1 MSTLGSL
8 IALLGQNDIQ
18 PYNAQE
24 LTANRIQSGNL
35 QNQTALLALNEQ
47 KRQEAAQAA
56 FLAALQQHPE
66 LVLGPQSTLGALA
79 PGMGAPAG
87 GGPGPFTQQPFGP
100 GGIGAPQTVAAP
112 PDLSQFATGMPPG
125 GGMPGGAPPSPLAAL
140 APQVDPLRQL
150 MQQDPRAGLLLQQ
163 RMQQSQDVQTKM
175 QEQQLSMRLKVTEY
189 LAKQVQGIGSQEQLE
204 AVRQDLQRWNPA
216 VAARLP
222 QFYSKAAM
230 QPLIDMGQTALENAQ
245 TAKALADA
253 QKAQQQAQTEQ
264 YTREVMLPKL
274 MEPGSPSGGETPA
287 GPTGRQTAAP
297 AEVETAVQE
306 AVRLYPQVRPELVRA
321 IIATESNFD
330 PRAVSKRGAKGVM
343 QLMDD
348 TGRAMGVDDPFDT
361 RQNVR
366 GGVRYFAQLLT
377 KYGGDEAKA
386 LAAYNAGPGAVDKAG
401 GDLTAL
407 PQETQAYVPKVL
419 QRAQVGATARGPAT
433 GPQVQR
439 IQAQIADLEGKVKLA
454 SLTPGMNVYADNLS
468 KQLDRLYKERDRLEE
483 IPRAVE
489 KETAL
494 QPLKVAQQEALGV
507 GAEKLKQQATMN
519 RTLVQEVGED
529 KAAQYR
535 DRTTGMPV
543 DPGQRYGDVIQQTSG
558 KTPTTIPLS
567 AKQTESLDKLQSTM
581 PVLQELRSA
590 LERVY
595 GPGGIF
601 ENLSPNDRAAAAL
614 KGGWARF
621 AQTNPDLALYGRL
634 IESNVDLIRR
644 SLQGQVGTQT
654 EQDAVRGTGAFARVT
669 GIPDSQDVA
678 YKLMD
683 AFNGMVRGNM
693 RTLLRNPHF
702 SHETLAPMVSNVKKF
717 EQVIQ

>member
-1 MSTLGSL
+1 MSTLGSV

-24 LTANRIQSGNL
+24 LTANRIQSGNIT
-35 QNQTALLALNEQ
+35 NQTALLALNEQ
-47 KRQEAAQAA
+47 QQQAAAQAA
-56 FLAALQQHPE
+56 YLAALQQHPE
-66 LVLGPQSTLGALA
+66 LVLGPQGAPTSTLGALA

-87 GGPGPFTQQPFGP
+87 GPGPLTQQAFGP
-100 GGIGAPQTVAAP
+100 GGLGPAQTVAAP
-112 PDLSQFATGMPPG
+112 PDLSQFASGTPPG
-125 GGMPGGAPPSPLAAL
+125 GGMPGAAPPSPLAAL
-140 APQVDPLRQL
+140 APQMDPLRQL

-274 MEPGSPSGGETPA
+274 MEPGSPGVEGPPA
-287 GPTGRQTAAP
+287 GPGGGVPTGQQTAAP

-306 AVRLYPQVRPELVRA
+306 AVRLYPQVRPEVVRA

-330 PRAVSKRGAKGVM
+330 PKAVSKRGAKGLM

-454 SLTPGMNVYADNLS
+454 SITPGMNVYADNLS

-489 KETAL
+489 KQTAL
-494 QPLKVAQQEALGV
+494 QKGELEKAGEAERIKAESERATKEEIDAINRTRPAAQKIPYGTPKSELRKLGLVGGELVPPAVLTELSNRSTVVQQLDELSTNFGALPTGPVAGRLEALKQRFGIDVTEEKVAYRQILAMIENQLLQARSGAAINEHEYQRIRGELPTPEEPQQV
-507 GAEKLKQQATMN
+507 FQTKLATATRMAKN
-519 RTLVQEVGED
+519 LYKT
-529 KAAQYR
+529 KA
-535 DRTTGMPV
+535 
-543 DPGQRYGDVIQQTSG
+543 QTFRKAG
-558 KTPTTIPLS
+558 YAIPDDLM
-567 AKQTESLDKLQSTM
+567 EPL
-581 PVLQELRSA
+581 
-590 LERVY
+590 
-595 GPGGIF
+595 
-601 ENLSPNDRAAAAL
+601 AAAEAPPAP
-614 KGGWARF
+614 K
-621 AQTNPDLALYGRL
+621 PS
-634 IESNVDLIRR
+634 SNVD
-644 SLQGQVGTQT
+644 
-654 EQDAVRGTGAFARVT
+654 
-669 GIPDSQDVA
+669 
-678 YKLMD
+678 
-683 AFNGMVRGNM
+683 
-693 RTLLRNPHF
+693 
-702 SHETLAPMVSNVKKF
+702 KF
-717 EQVIQ
+717 KAIKP